1 MTYTSIQDAIVS
13 TVALYVACALFC
25 LLCLL
30 GDKWSRVQRRNAR
43 KARQQALGL
52 TTKE

>member
-1 MTYTSIQDAIVS
+1 MTYTIIQGAIVS

-30 GDKWSRVQRRNAR
+30 GDKWVRVQRRNAR
-43 KARQQALGL
+43 KQQQQALGL
-52 TTKE
+52 TSKG